1 MNKKKILTYTKKDV
15 TQRVAD
21 KLQVP
26 VSQMKNPVDTVFEVL
41 REIMSE
47 DRRHFRVEI
56 RNFGVFEIKPT
67 KAKPRA
73 RNPRTNEEVYV
84 PPRRKSHFK
93 PGRLLRQVLR
103 APLDELKSL

>member
-1 MNKKKILTYTKKDV
+1 MKIINSVTYTKKDV
-15 TQRVAD
+15 TQRVAE
-21 KLQVP
+21 KLDMPVSKTKVP
-26 VSQMKNPVDTVFEVL
+26 VDAVFETL

-47 DRRHFRVEI
+47 DHRALRVEI

-103 APLDELKSL
+103 EPLDEE

>member
-1 MNKKKILTYTKKDV
+1 MAKIPSITYTKRDV

-21 KLQVP
+21 KLDVP
-26 VSQMKNPVDTVFEVL
+26 VSQMKAPVDTVFEVL
-41 REIMSE
+41 REIMSQ
-47 DRRHFRVEI
+47 DHPRLRVEI
-56 RNFGVFEIKPT
+56 RNFGVFEVKPT

-103 APLDELKSL
+103 QPLDEL